1 MKEECLLSERQ
12 CVARNARRQTKP
24 KPPHSKPQHRGGVIS
39 AKGMIVVKRSMSPVD
54 MIIDDRQSPVCRTP
68 LDMLSDEHRDL
79 VTRIVGYQDKYDLPS
94 PEDVARVAEM
104 NIAKSFVVSS
114 ASDAIFGHM
123 VEMTIL
129 VTRLVVEFAK
139 HLPGFQNLA
148 KDDQIALLKGSAS
161 EVMMLRTA
169 RRYDPET
176 NTVVFGDGT
185 PFSSTSMAFGGLQ
198 GFVDGMFDFSRGMA
212 TLAVDNAEYA
222 LLTALCIF
230 SDRPN
235 VKDMSA
241 IQHIQEVYSE
251 ALHAY
256 VKKRRI
262 CGSHFLAKLLMKL
275 VELRTLSDEHSKCLY
290 RLTIEKGSLPPLLR
304 EYFDIPD
311 HQ

>member
-12 CVARNARRQTKP
+12 CIARNARRQTKP
-24 KPPHSKPQHRGGVIS
+24 KVNKPQHRGGVITV
-39 AKGMIVVKRSMSPVD
+39 AKMPMQRCLTPVD
-54 MIIDDRQSPVCRTP
+54 FEEHQLPTCRTP
-68 LDMLSDEHRDL
+68 LDMLSDEHREL
-79 VTRIVGYQDKYDLPS
+79 VSRIVSYQDKYDLPS
-94 PEDVARVAEM
+94 PEDIARVAEL

-139 HLPGFQNLA
+139 HLPGFQNLN
-148 KDDQIALLKGSAS
+148 KDDQITMLKGSAS

-176 NTVVFGDGT
+176 NTVVFGDGS

-198 GFVDGMFDFSRGMA
+198 GFVDGMFEFSRGMA
-212 TLAVDNAEYA
+212 SLTVDNAEYA

-230 SDRPN
+230 SDRPGIVN
-235 VKDMSA
+235 VPTV
-241 IQHIQEVYSE
+241 HRIQELYSD
-251 ALHAY
+251 ALLAY
-256 VKKRRI
+256 VKNRRI

-311 HQ
+311 QP